1 MPRYFYD
8 LADGGEVIADP
19 DGVDFVDLE
28 TAIAEAVGGAR
39 EVVAHGI
46 MMNEDL
52 SGQSFLIRDE
62 DGQTRATVRF
72 RDTLPGKL
80 RG

>member
-8 LADGGEVIADP
+8 LADGEEVIKDS

-28 TAIAEAVGGAR
+28 AAIAEAVGGAR

-46 MMNEDL
+46 IMNEDL

-62 DGQTRATVRF
+62 DGQTIATIRF

>member
-8 LADGGEVIADP
+8 LADGGEVIKDP

-46 MMNEDL
+46 MMN
-52 SGQSFLIRDE
+52 
-62 DGQTRATVRF
+62 
-72 RDTLPGKL
+72 
-80 RG
+80 

>member
-8 LADGGEVIADP
+8 LADGGEVIKDP

>member
-1 MPRYFYD
+1 
-8 LADGGEVIADP
+8 
-19 DGVDFVDLE
+19 
-28 TAIAEAVGGAR
+28 
-39 EVVAHGI
+39 